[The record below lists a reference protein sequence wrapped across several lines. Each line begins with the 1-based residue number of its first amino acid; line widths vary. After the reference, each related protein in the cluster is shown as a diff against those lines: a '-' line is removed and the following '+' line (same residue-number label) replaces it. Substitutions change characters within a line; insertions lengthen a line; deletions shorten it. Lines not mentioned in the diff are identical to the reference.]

1 MTAVPPPSFGDFI
14 HPFRIEGLGVHGRLV
29 RLGAAAEG
37 ILAPHGY
44 PPAVATMMGE
54 AVALAAALAGG
65 LKFDGMLTL
74 QTQGDGPLGLM
85 VANVSSDGDMR
96 GYARVDAQRLDGAA
110 ISAEPVPALLGK
122 GHLAFTMDQGE
133 DTDLYQ
139 GITALGGSTLAD
151 TARAYFRQSEQLE
164 TAIALAAAP
173 GDGDSGA
180 KAAALMLQHPPAGET
195 EEDAWRRAEILTDSV
210 TAEELL
216 DPALTPS
223 ELLFRL
229 YHGDG
234 VRVFRPKPLRFA
246 CRCSSERVENTL
258 RSFPRTEIEDMKV
271 DDRVFVTCEFCKA
284 EYTFDEAAIDALYAT

>member
-1 MTAVPPPSFGDFI
+1 MPPPPPFGDFI

-44 PPAVATMMGE
+44 PPAVATIMGE

-74 QTQGDGPLGLM
+74 QTQGDGPVGMM
-85 VANVSSDGDMR
+85 VANVASDGDMR
-96 GYARVDAQRLDGAA
+96 GYARVDEGRLDKATGEA
-110 ISAEPVPALLGK
+110 VPALLGK

-139 GITALGGSTLAD
+139 GITALGDSTLAH

-164 TAIALAAAP
+164 TAIALAAMP
-173 GDGDSGA
+173 GGDGA
-180 KAAALMLQHPPAGET
+180 RAAALMLQHPPAGEA
-195 EEDAWRRAEILTDSV
+195 EEDAWWRAEILTDSV
-210 TAEELL
+210 TTEELL
-216 DPALTPS
+216 DPALAPS
-223 ELLFRL
+223 DLLFRL

-234 VRVFRPKPLRFA
+234 VRIFRPKPLRFA
-246 CRCSSERVENTL
+246 CRCSADRVENTL
-258 RSFPRTEIEDMKV
+258 RSFPRAEIEDMKV
-271 DDRVFVTCEFCKA
+271 DGRVFVTCEFCKA
-284 EYTFDEAAIDALYAT
+284 EYTFDETAIEALYGS

>member
-1 MTAVPPPSFGDFI
+1 MPPAPPFGDFI

-37 ILAPHGY
+37 ILAPHAY
-44 PPAVATMMGE
+44 PPAIATMMGE

-74 QTQGDGPLGLM
+74 QTQGDGPLGMM

-96 GYARVDAQRLDGAA
+96 GYARFDAGRLDAVAMAGDA
-110 ISAEPVPALLGK
+110 VPALLGE

-139 GITALGGSTLAD
+139 GITALGGATLAD

-164 TAIALAAAP
+164 TAIVLAATP
-173 GDGDSGA
+173 GDDNGA
-180 KAAALMLQHPPAGET
+180 RAAALMLQHPPAGET
-195 EEDAWRRAEILTDSV
+195 EEDSWRRAEILTDSV
-210 TAEELL
+210 TTAELL

-223 ELLFRL
+223 DILFRL

-258 RSFPRTEIEDMKV
+258 RSFPRAEIEDMKV
-271 DDRVFVTCEFCKA
+271 DGRVFVTCEFCKA
-284 EYTFDEAAIDALYAT
+284 DYTFDETAIETLYAS